1 MEVGQVIAF
10 VAQQMAELQH
20 CIFPAIGPT
29 LCQAVH
35 REAIFMVRIMRW
47 LDGPNMDHCAV
58 CSRGDVSTA
67 HPLSGM
73 RLVCLNVAV
82 ATADD
87 HTLSCTRQ
95 SYGVWIVRNVSA
107 RV

>member
-35 REAIFMVRIMRW
+35 RQAIFMVRIMRW
-47 LDGPNMDHCAV
+47 LDGPNMDHYAV
-58 CSRGDVSTA
+58 CSRGDVKNA
-67 HPLSGM
+67 HHLNGM
-73 RLVCLNVAV
+73 QLVCLNVAV
-82 ATADD
+82 ANADD
-87 HTLSCTRQ
+87 HILNCTRQ
-95 SYGVWIVRNVSA
+95 SCGVWIVRNVSA